1 MTLLGAGVTFALVRG
16 GERDEAT
23 GPGSASAGRASV
35 SDNGETV
42 DVTVGLLE
50 ADNITHVVLRD
61 ADRNEL
67 VVFNL
72 YREGEFNLES
82 VSSDPVRFDV
92 RRSSSRSVRLYAGP
106 IGCPYEL
113 TFNASPN
120 GPSEF
125 SVKDASKQSLRTVCA
140 DTAGRVTRDE
150 EERHLS
156 VGN

>member
-23 GPGSASAGRASV
+23 RPGSASAGRASV
-35 SDNGETV
+35 SDDGETV
-42 DVTVGLLE
+42 DVTVGVPG
-50 ADNITHVVLRD
+50 ADNMTHVVLRD

-67 VVFNL
+67 VVLNL
-72 YREGEFNLES
+72 YREGAFNLES

-106 IGCPYEL
+106 IGRPYEL
-113 TFNASPN
+113 TFIASPN

-125 SVKDASKQSLRTVCA
+125 SVTDASKQSLRTVCV

-150 EERHLS
+150 EDGNWS